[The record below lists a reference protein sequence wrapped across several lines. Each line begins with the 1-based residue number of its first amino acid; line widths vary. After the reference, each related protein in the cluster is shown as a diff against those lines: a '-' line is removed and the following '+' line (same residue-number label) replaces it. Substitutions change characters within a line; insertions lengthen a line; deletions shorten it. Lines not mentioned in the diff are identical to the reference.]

1 MNLNRVRG
9 GELVAAVGGLVL
21 LISLLFL
28 DWYGIGI
35 SLETPIGD
43 FSAGGDFGAWDRQG
57 AIGTLANLVI
67 LAAAVAALG
76 LALLTAS
83 ARTVA
88 LPVAASAV
96 TAALGVAACIMIIGR
111 MLFQP
116 GPNSLVD
123 LEFGIY
129 LALAGAVIIAYGGWQ
144 GMQEEGTSFGDAREG
159 LGERRPGPHG

>member
-9 GELVAAVGGLVL
+9 GELVAAIGGLVL

-28 DWYGIGI
+28 NWYGIGI

-43 FSAGGDFGAWDRQG
+43 FSAGGDFGAWDGQG
-57 AIGTLANLVI
+57 ALGTLANLVI
-67 LAAAVAALG
+67 LAAGVAALG
-76 LALLTAS
+76 LALVTAS

-88 LPVAASAV
+88 LPVAASAM
-96 TAALGVAACIMIIGR
+96 TAGLGVAASALIIGR

-116 GPNSLVD
+116 GPNTLVD

-129 LALAGAVIIAYGGWQ
+129 LALAGALIVAYGGWQ
-144 GMQEEGTSFGDAREG
+144 GMQEEGTSFADAREQ
-159 LGERRPGPHG
+159 LGGRGPGSHG